1 MSDYYHYRDRSAEEL
16 DGLLARR
23 AGDVSKNGK
32 AIIAGSIG
40 GGATSTVEGNY
51 LTDVNITININFGA
65 GSDGGKMSEVDAE
78 ALKAVHEILDHV
90 GALKGAGAYIPTR
103 HEQEEREPQAAPED
117 EEARKYQEAADV
129 LRKRRRW
136 F

>member
-32 AIIAGSIG
+32 AIVAGSIG
-40 GGATSTVEGNY
+40 GGATSTVSGNY

-65 GSDGGKMSEVDAE
+65 GSDGQMSKVDPE
-78 ALKAVHEILDHV
+78 AIKAVHEILDHV
-90 GALKGAGAYIPTR
+90 GALKGGGAYIPTR
-103 HEQEEREPQAAPED
+103 REQEEREPQAAPED
-117 EEARKYQEAADV
+117 EEARKYQEAADAM
-129 LRKRRRW
+129 RKRRRW